1 MQNTRILG
9 VVQTGEYVSEITLER
24 FFDGEILT
32 REMPMSPNSFF
43 EGLEDWLG
51 EGKMIQN
58 AFPGL
63 SANDREFLMTGIT
76 PEEWSKMFGE
86 EE

>member
-1 MQNTRILG
+1 MQNTKILFVG
-9 VVQTGEYVSEITLER
+9 TTDEGMSEVTLER
-24 FFDGEILT
+24 FMDGEILT
-32 REMPMSPNSFF
+32 REIPMPPNSFY
-43 EGLEDWLG
+43 EGLEDWMS
-51 EGKMIQN
+51 GKMIQS

-63 SANDREFLMTGIT
+63 SADDREFLMTGIT